1 MLFFPSL
8 GTNGTIMLCA
18 SEEKE
23 ITFEK
28 LDRPKMGQKSMK
40 GIKVVS

>member
-8 GTNGTIMLCA
+8 GTNGTIMLRA

-28 LDRPKMGQKSMK
+28 LDRPKMGQRA
-40 GIKVVS
+40 